1 MEYPN
6 ERQPFVTLL
15 GTQLFGLLV
24 LAVVVF
30 QASAQPA
37 PSLPDQRAADLA
49 ALDRFVRDSYAF
61 LPVKAT
67 DWNAVISAL
76 MPRARATR
84 DDTAWLH
91 LLEEAL
97 DALYDGHAQL
107 NTNAPD
113 SWRPVPYGLWVQPNH
128 GRYVVTAVQRGS
140 LPERTGVRPGDELVA
155 IDGVP
160 VSQLYESRRPRFLTR
175 ADPVA
180 DEWAL
185 ASAVAGRHNSRYEVR
200 IRRAGRESVL
210 TPSGTAPAR
219 DDVEWKRVGSDVGLI
234 AISTFAPNRGV
245 VPAFDRALEALRNT
259 RGLIVDVRSNAG
271 GDTVIARPIIGRFI
285 TARTQYAWMTSRDGP
300 GLGPRRPEFVDA
312 RGPWTYSAPVV
323 VLVDRFSVSMAE
335 GFAMALS
342 GLGRARIVG
351 TRMARLGAAVG
362 RIELPYSRI
371 AVQISTEPVYAID
384 GTPRWELEP
393 DIVINP
399 QGRANRNDP
408 FIAAAIEEIERGR
421 PPEKRDALQESG
433 ATSQIRAIARRR
445 QDLE

>member
-1 MEYPN
+1 M
-6 ERQPFVTLL
+6 RGSRCV
-15 GTQLFGLLV
+15 GVLV
-24 LAVVVF
+24 LAGVVF

-37 PSLPDQRAADLA
+37 PSLPDQRAADFA

-61 LPVKAT
+61 LPMKAT

-76 MPRARATR
+76 SPRARAAR

-113 SWRPVPYGLWVQPNH
+113 SWRPVPYGLWVQPND

-140 LPERTGVRPGDELVA
+140 RPERTGVRPGDELVA
-155 IDGVP
+155 IDGVS

-185 ASAVAGRHNSRYEVR
+185 ASAVAGRHNSRYELL

-210 TPSGTAPAR
+210 TPSGTTPAR
-219 DDVEWKRVGSDVGLI
+219 DAVEWKRVESDIGLV
-234 AISTFAPNRGV
+234 AISTFAPDRGV
-245 VPAFDRALEALRNT
+245 VRAFDRALEALRNT
-259 RGLIVDVRSNAG
+259 RGLMVDVRSNGG
-271 GDTVIARPIIGRFI
+271 GDTAIARPTIGRLI
-285 TARTQYAWMTSRDGP
+285 TARRQYAWMTSRNGP
-300 GLGPRRPEFVDA
+300 GLGPRHPEFVDR

-362 RIELPYSRI
+362 RIELPYSKI

-393 DIVINP
+393 EVVVDP
-399 QGRANRNDP
+399 PGRADGRDP
-408 FIAAAIEEIERGR
+408 FIAAAIEELERGR
-421 PPEKRDALQESG
+421 A
-433 ATSQIRAIARRR
+433 ATR
-445 QDLE
+445 

>member
-1 MEYPN
+1 VN
-6 ERQPFVTLL
+6 RIVVRWSLCL
-15 GTQLFGLLV
+15 GVLV

-61 LPVKAT
+61 LPMKAT
-67 DWNAVISAL
+67 DWNAIISSL
-76 MPRARATR
+76 MPRARTAR
-84 DDTAWLH
+84 DGTAWVH

-97 DALYDGHAQL
+97 DALYDGHTQL

-113 SWRPVPYGLWVQPNH
+113 SWRPVPYGLWVQPNN
-128 GRYVVTAVQRGS
+128 GRYVVSAVQRGA

-155 IDGVP
+155 IDGVS
-160 VSQLYESRRPRFLTR
+160 VSLLYESRRPRFMTR
-175 ADPVA
+175 ADAAA

-185 ASAVAGRHNSRYEVR
+185 ASAVAGRHNSRYELLV
-200 IRRAGRESVL
+200 RRAGRESVL
-210 TPSGTAPAR
+210 SPGGTTPAR
-219 DDVEWKRVGSDVGLI
+219 EGVEWKRLGSDIGLI

-245 VPAFDRALEALRNT
+245 VHAFDRALEALRNT

-271 GDTVIARPIIGRFI
+271 GDTIVARPIIGRLI
-285 TARTQYAWMTSRDGP
+285 TARRQYAWMTSRDGP

-312 RGPWTYSAPVV
+312 RGPWTYAAPVV
-323 VLVDRFSVSMAE
+323 VVVDRFSVSMAE

-362 RIELPYSRI
+362 RIELPYSKI
-371 AVQISTEPVYAID
+371 AVQISTEPVYALD
-384 GTPRWELEP
+384 GKPRWELEP
-393 DIVINP
+393 NVVVNP
-399 QGRANRNDP
+399 LGRADGRDP
-408 FIAAAIEEIERGR
+408 FIAAAIEELERSR
-421 PPEKRDALQESG
+421 P
-433 ATSQIRAIARRR
+433 ATR
-445 QDLE
+445 

>member
-1 MEYPN
+1 VN
-6 ERQPFVTLL
+6 RIILRGSQCIGVV
-15 GTQLFGLLV
+15 V

-37 PSLPDQRAADLA
+37 QSLPDQRAADFA
-49 ALDRFVRDSYAF
+49 ALDRFVRESYAF
-61 LPVKAT
+61 LPMKAT
-67 DWNAVISAL
+67 DWNAVFRAL
-76 MPRARATR
+76 TPRARAAR
-84 DDTAWLH
+84 DDTAWMH

-97 DALYDGHAQL
+97 DSLYDGHAQL

-113 SWRPVPYGLWVQPNH
+113 SWRPVPYGLWVQPNN
-128 GRYVVTAVQRGS
+128 GRYVITAVQRGS
-140 LPERTGVRPGDELVA
+140 LPERAGVRPGDELVA

-160 VSQLYESRRPRFLTR
+160 LPQLYESRRPRFLTR

-185 ASAVAGRHNSRYEVR
+185 ASAVAGRHNSHYELL

-210 TPSGTAPAR
+210 TPSGTPPAR

-234 AISTFAPNRGV
+234 AISTFAPDRGV
-245 VPAFDRALEALRNT
+245 APAFDRALEALRNT

-271 GDTVIARPIIGRFI
+271 GDTAIARPIIGRLI
-285 TARTQYAWMTSRDGP
+285 TARRQYAWMTSRDGP

-312 RGPWTYSAPVV
+312 RGRWSYSAPVV

-362 RIELPYSRI
+362 RIELPYSKI
-371 AVQISTEPVYAID
+371 PVQISTEPVYAID
-384 GTPRWELEP
+384 GTPRWQLEP
-393 DIVINP
+393 DVVVNP
-399 QGRANRNDP
+399 VGRADGNDP
-408 FIAAAIEEIERGR
+408 FVAAAIEDLERGR
-421 PPEKRDALQESG
+421 PA
-433 ATSQIRAIARRR
+433 AR
-445 QDLE
+445 

>member
-1 MEYPN
+1 M
-6 ERQPFVTLL
+6 
-15 GTQLFGLLV
+15 LV

-30 QASAQPA
+30 QVSAQPA
-37 PSLPDQRAADLA
+37 PSLPDQRTADLA
-49 ALDRFVRDSYAF
+49 TVDRFVRDSYAF
-61 LPVKAT
+61 LTIKAT

-76 MPRARATR
+76 MPRARAAR
-84 DDTAWLH
+84 DETAWLH

-107 NTNAPD
+107 NTHAPD
-113 SWRPVPYGLWVQPNH
+113 SWRPVPYGLWVELTN
-128 GRYVVTAVQRGS
+128 GRYLVTAVQRGS

-155 IDGVP
+155 IDGVS

-175 ADPVA
+175 ADPLA

-185 ASAVAGRHNSRYEVR
+185 ASAVAGRHNSRYELH

-210 TPSGTAPAR
+210 TPGGTTPTR
-219 DDVEWKRVGSDVGLI
+219 HDVEWNRVGSDIGLI
-234 AISTFAPNRGV
+234 GISTFANRDV
-245 VPAFDRALEALRNT
+245 VLAFDRALEALRNT
-259 RGLIVDVRSNAG
+259 RALIVDVRSNAG
-271 GDTVIARPIIGRFI
+271 GNTAIARPIIGRYI
-285 TARTQYAWMTSRDGP
+285 TTRRQYAWMTGRDGA
-300 GLGPRRPEFVDA
+300 GLGPRRPEFVEA

-362 RIELPYSRI
+362 RIELPYSKI
-371 AVQISTEPVYAID
+371 PIQISTEPVYAVD

-393 DIVINP
+393 DVVVNP
-399 QGRANRNDP
+399 LGRADGKDP
-408 FIAAAIEEIERGR
+408 FISAAIEELERSRR
-421 PPEKRDALQESG
+421 P
-433 ATSQIRAIARRR
+433 ATR
-445 QDLE
+445 

>member
-1 MEYPN
+1 MDYPN
-6 ERQPFVTLL
+6 ESRPFFSLL

-24 LAVVVF
+24 
-30 QASAQPA
+30 
-37 PSLPDQRAADLA
+37 LA

-84 DDTAWLH
+84 DNTAWLH

-113 SWRPVPYGLWVQPNH
+113 Y
-128 GRYVVTAVQRGS
+128 
-140 LPERTGVRPGDELVA
+140 
-155 IDGVP
+155 
-160 VSQLYESRRPRFLTR
+160 
-175 ADPVA
+175 
-180 DEWAL
+180 
-185 ASAVAGRHNSRYEVR
+185 
-200 IRRAGRESVL
+200 
-210 TPSGTAPAR
+210 
-219 DDVEWKRVGSDVGLI
+219 
-234 AISTFAPNRGV
+234 
-245 VPAFDRALEALRNT
+245 T

-271 GDTVIARPIIGRFI
+271 VDTVIARPIIGRFI
-285 TARTQYAWMTSRDGP
+285 TARTQYAWMTRRDGP
-300 GLGPRRPEFVDA
+300 VLGLRRPEFVDA
-312 RGPWTYSAPVV
+312 RGPWTYSAPGV

-335 GFAMALS
+335 GFAMARS
-342 GLGRARIVG
+342 GLGRARIAG

-371 AVQISTEPVYAID
+371 AVQVSTEPVYAID

-393 DIVINP
+393 DVVVNP
-399 QGRANRNDP
+399 QGRADRNDP

-433 ATSQIRAIARRR
+433 TTSQIRAIARRR
-445 QDLE
+445 QDLERDVRGVESRDRGQAPAGARPSNRESGKDSDSEADALAAAGGAGSQTVTIATRHGRMDRA

>member
-1 MEYPN
+1 M
-6 ERQPFVTLL
+6 
-15 GTQLFGLLV
+15 
-24 LAVVVF
+24 
-30 QASAQPA
+30 
-37 PSLPDQRAADLA
+37 
-49 ALDRFVRDSYAF
+49 
-61 LPVKAT
+61 KAT
-67 DWNAVISAL
+67 DWNAIISGL
-76 MPRARATR
+76 MPRARAAR

-113 SWRPVPYGLWVQPNH
+113 SWRPVPYGVWVQPNN
-128 GRYVVTAVQRGS
+128 GRYIVTAVQRGS

-155 IDGVP
+155 VDGVS
-160 VSQLYESRRPRFLTR
+160 VSQLYQSRRPRLLTR

-185 ASAVAGRHNSRYEVR
+185 ASAVAGRHNSRYEFR
-200 IRRAGRESVL
+200 IRRAGREAFL
-210 TPSGTAPAR
+210 TPSGTTPAR
-219 DDVEWKRVGSDVGLI
+219 DDVEWKRVGNDVGLI
-234 AISTFAPNRGV
+234 AISTFAPNGV

-259 RGLIVDVRSNAG
+259 RGLIVDVRSNTG
-271 GDTVIARPIIGRFI
+271 GDTAIARPIIGRLI
-285 TARTQYAWMTSRDGP
+285 TARKQYAWMTSRDGP

-362 RIELPYSRI
+362 RIELPYSKI
-371 AVQISTEPVYAID
+371 AVQISTEPVYAVD

-393 DIVINP
+393 DVVVNP
-399 QGRANRNDP
+399 LGPADGNDP
-408 FIAAAIEEIERGR
+408 FIAAAFEELDRSR
-421 PPEKRDALQESG
+421 PVTR
-433 ATSQIRAIARRR
+433 
-445 QDLE
+445 

>member
-1 MEYPN
+1 MN
-6 ERQPFVTLL
+6 RIGARGSQRL
-15 GTQLFGLLV
+15 GVLV
-24 LAVVVF
+24 LAVIVF

-61 LPVKAT
+61 LPTKAT
-67 DWNAVISAL
+67 DWNRVISAL
-76 MPRARATR
+76 MPRARAAR

-91 LLEEAL
+91 VLEEAL
-97 DALYDGHAQL
+97 DALYDGHTQL

-113 SWRPVPYGLWVQPNH
+113 SWRPVPYGLWVQPNN
-128 GRYVVTAVQRGS
+128 GRYIVTAVQRGA
-140 LPERTGVRPGDELVA
+140 LPERTGVRPDDELVA
-155 IDGVP
+155 IDGVS

-175 ADPVA
+175 TDPLA

-185 ASAVAGRHNSRYEVR
+185 ASAVAGRHNSRYELL

-210 TPSGTAPAR
+210 TPSGTTPAR
-219 DDVEWKRVGSDVGLI
+219 DDVEWKRVGNDIGLI
-234 AISTFAPNRGV
+234 AISTFVPNRDV
-245 VPAFDRALEALRNT
+245 VASFDRALEALRNT
-259 RGLIVDVRSNAG
+259 RGLIVDVRSNAV
-271 GDTVIARPIIGRFI
+271 GDTAIARPIIGRLI
-285 TARTQYAWMTSRDGP
+285 TARRQYAWMTSRDGP

-342 GLGRARIVG
+342 RLGRARIVG
-351 TRMARLGAAVG
+351 TRMARHGAAVG

-393 DIVINP
+393 DVVVNP
-399 QGRANRNDP
+399 RGGAGGNDP
-408 FIAAAIEEIERGR
+408 FIAAAIEELERGR
-421 PPEKRDALQESG
+421 P
-433 ATSQIRAIARRR
+433 ATR
-445 QDLE
+445 